1 MHPIINLS
9 GKQKQRLKRRPS
21 PSRKD
26 LWERFSRRHQVN
38 RIQFPQRWD
47 LPSWDVGTEGQVSA
61 ANCRLGARPGVG
73 SRAGELSGLLQPQN
87 SAAISEAGTCFR
99 CGFPPASPCIASA
112 LVELILPPGCA
123 HRSFPHAE
131 PQLSITS
138 FCSRVIHTLRGRE

>member
-1 MHPIINLS
+1 M
-9 GKQKQRLKRRPS
+9 
-21 PSRKD
+21 
-26 LWERFSRRHQVN
+26 
-38 RIQFPQRWD
+38 
-47 LPSWDVGTEGQVSA
+47 SA

-123 HRSFPHAE
+123 HRSFPHTK
-131 PQLSITS
+131 PQLWITTFFVFVGDPHPS
-138 FCSRVIHTLRGRE
+138 GEGMRKPTGKVLCCAGASEVLRKTVLRCPEEGRS